1 MKNSVYPFGKCQRAK
16 MKVSRAQLSF
26 ITSIEERYITFYDV
40 ARELIYIMRS
50 NESYQKVSL
59 LCDLM
64 KYDKLFLD
72 NIYENDNK
80 NYSKCFQNDILI

>member
-1 MKNSVYPFGKCQRAK
+1 MKNSVYPFGICHRAK

-26 ITSIEERYITFYDV
+26 IKSFEEPYIMFHDV
-40 ARELIYIMRS
+40 ARESTYIA
-50 NESYQKVSL
+50 ELTVSL

-64 KYDKLFLD
+64 KYDKLFLV
-72 NIYENDNK
+72 NIYENDYK